1 VPLYRQD
8 LPRPVIRRIP
18 PNVRFPVMD
27 SLLQLLKERGRA
39 TTAEL
44 SRLTGKSEKEVESA
58 IRKFEAERVILGYQA
73 ILDPDKTGNG
83 GVRAVIEVRI
93 TPERD
98 GGFDRIAA
106 RVARYPEV
114 VSCQLMSGGYDLLIV
129 VEGKDLRQVASFVAE
144 KLSTIQGVIST
155 ATHFQLKTYKEAG
168 VLFLAD
174 EKAER
179 LSVSP

>member
-1 VPLYRQD
+1 
-8 LPRPVIRRIP
+8 
-18 PNVRFPVMD
+18 MD
-27 SLLQLLKERGRA
+27 PLLQILKERGRLSN
-39 TTAEL
+39 AEL
-44 SRLTGKSEKEVESA
+44 AKVTGQTEKEVEKA
-58 IRKFEAERVILGYQA
+58 LQRYEADRVILGYQA
-73 ILDPDKTGNG
+73 ILDADKTGHG

-129 VEGKDLRQVASFVAE
+129 VEGPDLKRVASFVAE

-168 VLFLAD
+168 VLFLQD

>member
-1 VPLYRQD
+1 
-8 LPRPVIRRIP
+8 
-18 PNVRFPVMD
+18 MD
-27 SLLQLLKERGRA
+27 ALLQILKEKGRA
-39 TTAEL
+39 SLEEL
-44 SRLTGKSEKEVESA
+44 ARLTGKTAQEVEA
-58 IRKFEAERVILGYQA
+58 ALKKYEADRVILGYRA
-73 ILDPDKTGNG
+73 VLDPDRIGHG

-114 VSCQLMSGGYDLLIV
+114 VSCQLMSGGYDLLIT
-129 VEGKDLRQVASFVAE
+129 VEGPDLKQVATFVAE

-168 VLFLAD
+168 VMFLED
-174 EKAER
+174 ERAER
-179 LSVSP
+179 LAVSP

>member
-1 VPLYRQD
+1 
-8 LPRPVIRRIP
+8 
-18 PNVRFPVMD
+18 MD
-27 SLLQLLKERGRA
+27 PLLQILKERGRLP
-39 TTAEL
+39 TAEL
-44 SRLTGKSEKEVESA
+44 AKLSGKSEPEVEKA
-58 IRKFEAERVILGYQA
+58 VRRFESDRVILGYQA
-73 ILDPDKTGNG
+73 ILDSDKTGHG
-83 GVRAVIEVRI
+83 GVRAVIEVKI

-129 VEGKDLRQVASFVAE
+129 VEGSDLKRVAGFVAE

-168 VLFLAD
+168 VLFLQD
-174 EKAER
+174 DKAER
-179 LSVSP
+179 LSISP

>member
-1 VPLYRQD
+1 
-8 LPRPVIRRIP
+8 
-18 PNVRFPVMD
+18 MD
-27 SLLQLLKERGRA
+27 ALLQILKEKGRA
-39 TTAEL
+39 SVEEL
-44 SRLTGKSEKEVESA
+44 ARLTGKTAQEVEA
-58 IRKFEAERVILGYQA
+58 ALKKYEADRVILGYRA
-73 ILDPDKTGNG
+73 VLDPDRIGHG

-114 VSCQLMSGGYDLLIV
+114 VSCQLMSGGYDLLIT
-129 VEGKDLRQVASFVAE
+129 VEGPDLKQVATFVAE

-168 VLFLAD
+168 VMFLED
-174 EKAER
+174 ERAER
-179 LSVSP
+179 LAVSP

>member
-1 VPLYRQD
+1 
-8 LPRPVIRRIP
+8 
-18 PNVRFPVMD
+18 MD
-27 SLLQLLKERGRA
+27 ALLQILKEKGRA
-39 TTAEL
+39 PAAEL
-44 SRLTGKSEKEVESA
+44 ARLTGKTEKEVESA
-58 IRKFEAERVILGYQA
+58 LKKYESERVILGYRA
-73 ILDPDKTGNG
+73 VLDPDKTGHG

-114 VSCQLMSGGYDLLIV
+114 VSCQLMSGGYDLLIT
-129 VEGKDLRQVASFVAE
+129 VEGPDLKQVATFVAE

-168 VLFLAD
+168 VLFLED
-174 EKAER
+174 ERTER
-179 LSVSP
+179 LAVSP

>member
-1 VPLYRQD
+1 
-8 LPRPVIRRIP
+8 
-18 PNVRFPVMD
+18 MD
-27 SLLQLLKERGRA
+27 PLLQILKERGRLP
-39 TTAEL
+39 TAEL
-44 SRLTGKSEKEVESA
+44 AKLTGKSECEVAKAGRRFESD
-58 IRKFEAERVILGYQA
+58 RVILGYQA
-73 ILDPDKTGNG
+73 ILDSDKTGHG
-83 GVRAVIEVRI
+83 GVRAVIEVKI

-129 VEGKDLRQVASFVAE
+129 VEGSDLKRVAGFVAE

-168 VLFLAD
+168 VLFLQD
-174 EKAER
+174 DKAER
-179 LSVSP
+179 LSISP

>member
-1 VPLYRQD
+1 
-8 LPRPVIRRIP
+8 
-18 PNVRFPVMD
+18 MD
-27 SLLQLLKERGRA
+27 ALLQILKEKGRA
-39 TTAEL
+39 SVEEL
-44 SRLTGKSEKEVESA
+44 ARLTGKTAQEVETA
-58 IRKFEAERVILGYQA
+58 LKKYEADRVILGYRA
-73 ILDPDKTGNG
+73 VLDPDRIGHG

-114 VSCQLMSGGYDLLIV
+114 VSCQLMSGGYDLLIT
-129 VEGKDLRQVASFVAE
+129 VEGPDLKQVATFVAE

-168 VLFLAD
+168 VMFLED
-174 EKAER
+174 ERAER
-179 LSVSP
+179 LAVSP

>member
-1 VPLYRQD
+1 
-8 LPRPVIRRIP
+8 
-18 PNVRFPVMD
+18 MD
-27 SLLQLLKERGRA
+27 ALLQILKEKGRA
-39 TTAEL
+39 SVEEL
-44 SRLTGKSEKEVESA
+44 ARLTGKTAQEVETA
-58 IRKFEAERVILGYQA
+58 LKKYEAERVILGYRA
-73 ILDPDKTGNG
+73 VLDPDRIGHG

-114 VSCQLMSGGYDLLIV
+114 VSCQLMSGGYDLLIT
-129 VEGKDLRQVASFVAE
+129 VEGPDLKQVATFVAE

-168 VLFLAD
+168 VIFLED
-174 EKAER
+174 ERAER
-179 LSVSP
+179 LAVSP

>member
-1 VPLYRQD
+1 
-8 LPRPVIRRIP
+8 
-18 PNVRFPVMD
+18 MD
-27 SLLQLLKERGRA
+27 PLLQILKERGRLSN
-39 TTAEL
+39 AEL
-44 SRLTGKSEKEVESA
+44 AKVTGQTEKEVEKA
-58 IRKFEAERVILGYQA
+58 LQRYEADRVILGYQA
-73 ILDPDKTGNG
+73 ILDSDKTGHG

-129 VEGKDLRQVASFVAE
+129 VEGPDLKRVASFVAE

-168 VLFLAD
+168 VLFLQD

>member
-1 VPLYRQD
+1 
-8 LPRPVIRRIP
+8 
-18 PNVRFPVMD
+18 MD
-27 SLLQLLKERGRA
+27 PLLQILKERGRLP
-39 TTAEL
+39 TAEL
-44 SRLTGKSEKEVESA
+44 AKLTGKSESEVEKA
-58 IRKFEAERVILGYQA
+58 VRRFESDRVILGYQA
-73 ILDPDKTGNG
+73 ILDSDKTGHG
-83 GVRAVIEVRI
+83 GVRAVIEVNI

-129 VEGKDLRQVASFVAE
+129 VEGSDLKRVAGFVAE

-168 VLFLAD
+168 VLFLQD
-174 EKAER
+174 DKAER
-179 LSVSP
+179 LSISP

>member
-1 VPLYRQD
+1 
-8 LPRPVIRRIP
+8 
-18 PNVRFPVMD
+18 MD
-27 SLLQLLKERGRA
+27 ALLQILKEKGRA
-39 TTAEL
+39 SAAEL
-44 SRLTGKSEKEVESA
+44 ARLTGKTETEVESA
-58 IRKFEAERVILGYQA
+58 LKKYESERVVLGYRA
-73 ILDPDKTGNG
+73 VLDPDKTGHG

-114 VSCQLMSGGYDLLIV
+114 VSCQLMSGGYDLLIT
-129 VEGKDLRQVASFVAE
+129 VEGPDLKQVATFVAE

-168 VLFLAD
+168 VLFLED
-174 EKAER
+174 ERTER
-179 LSVSP
+179 LAVSP

>member
-1 VPLYRQD
+1 
-8 LPRPVIRRIP
+8 
-18 PNVRFPVMD
+18 MD
-27 SLLQLLKERGRA
+27 ALLQILKERGRA
-39 TTAEL
+39 SSAEL
-44 SRLTGKSEKEVESA
+44 AKLTGQTEKE
-58 IRKFEAERVILGYQA
+58 IEAALKKYEADRVILGYRA
-73 ILDPDKTGNG
+73 VLDPDKTGHG

-114 VSCQLMSGGYDLLIV
+114 VSCQLMSGGYDLLIT
-129 VEGKDLRQVASFVAE
+129 VEGPDLKQVATFVAE

-168 VLFLAD
+168 VLFLED
-174 EKAER
+174 EPAER
-179 LSVSP
+179 LAVSP

>member
-1 VPLYRQD
+1 
-8 LPRPVIRRIP
+8 
-18 PNVRFPVMD
+18 MD
-27 SLLQLLKERGRA
+27 PLLQILKERGRLP
-39 TTAEL
+39 TAEL
-44 SRLTGKSEKEVESA
+44 AKLTGKSEVEVEKA
-58 IRKFEAERVILGYQA
+58 VRRFESDRVILGYQA
-73 ILDPDKTGNG
+73 ILDSDKTGHG
-83 GVRAVIEVRI
+83 GVRAVIEVKI

-129 VEGKDLRQVASFVAE
+129 VEGSDLKRVAGFVAE

-168 VLFLAD
+168 VLFLQD
-174 EKAER
+174 DKAER
-179 LSVSP
+179 LSISP

>member
-1 VPLYRQD
+1 
-8 LPRPVIRRIP
+8 
-18 PNVRFPVMD
+18 MD
-27 SLLQLLKERGRA
+27 ALLQILKEKGRA
-39 TTAEL
+39 SVEEL
-44 SRLTGKSEKEVESA
+44 ARLTGKTAQEVETA
-58 IRKFEAERVILGYQA
+58 LKKYEAERVILGYRA
-73 ILDPDKTGNG
+73 VLDPDRIGHG

-114 VSCQLMSGGYDLLIV
+114 VSCQLMSGGYDLLIT
-129 VEGKDLRQVASFVAE
+129 VEGPDLKQVATFVAE

-168 VLFLAD
+168 VMFLED
-174 EKAER
+174 ERAER
-179 LSVSP
+179 LAVSP

>member
-1 VPLYRQD
+1 
-8 LPRPVIRRIP
+8 
-18 PNVRFPVMD
+18 MD
-27 SLLQLLKERGRA
+27 PLLQILKERGR
-39 TTAEL
+39 L
-44 SRLTGKSEKEVESA
+44 SNAQLSKITGQTEKEVEKA
-58 IRKFEAERVILGYQA
+58 LQRFEAERVILGYQA
-73 ILDPDKTGNG
+73 ILVSDKTGHG
-83 GVRAVIEVRI
+83 GVGAVIEVRI

-114 VSCQLMSGGYDLLIV
+114 VSCQLMSGGYDLLIM
-129 VEGKDLRQVASFVAE
+129 VEGPDLKRVASFVAE

-168 VLFLAD
+168 VLFLQD

>member
-1 VPLYRQD
+1 
-8 LPRPVIRRIP
+8 
-18 PNVRFPVMD
+18 MD
-27 SLLQLLKERGRA
+27 ALLQILKEKGRA
-39 TTAEL
+39 TPAEL
-44 SRLTGKSEKEVESA
+44 ARLTGKTGKE
-58 IRKFEAERVILGYQA
+58 IEAALKKYEADRVILGYRA

-114 VSCQLMSGGYDLLIV
+114 VSCQLMSGGYDLLIT
-129 VEGKDLRQVASFVAE
+129 VEGPDLKQVATFVAE

-168 VLFLAD
+168 VLFLED
-174 EKAER
+174 ERAER
-179 LSVSP
+179 LAVSP

>member
-1 VPLYRQD
+1 
-8 LPRPVIRRIP
+8 
-18 PNVRFPVMD
+18 MD
-27 SLLQLLKERGRA
+27 PLLQILKERGRLP
-39 TTAEL
+39 TAEL
-44 SRLTGKSEKEVESA
+44 AKLTGKSESEVEKA
-58 IRKFEAERVILGYQA
+58 GRRFESDRVILGYQA
-73 ILDPDKTGNG
+73 ILDSDKTGHG
-83 GVRAVIEVRI
+83 GVRAVIEVKI

-129 VEGKDLRQVASFVAE
+129 VEGSDLKRVAGFVAE

-168 VLFLAD
+168 VLFLQD
-174 EKAER
+174 DKAER
-179 LSVSP
+179 LSISP

>member
-1 VPLYRQD
+1 
-8 LPRPVIRRIP
+8 
-18 PNVRFPVMD
+18 MD
-27 SLLQLLKERGRA
+27 PLLQILKERGRLSN
-39 TTAEL
+39 AEL
-44 SRLTGKSEKEVESA
+44 AKVTGQTEKEVEKA
-58 IRKFEAERVILGYQA
+58 LQRYEADRVILGYQA
-73 ILDPDKTGNG
+73 ILDADKTGHG

-129 VEGKDLRQVASFVAE
+129 VEGSDLKRVAGFVAE

-168 VLFLAD
+168 VLFLQD
-174 EKAER
+174 DKAER
-179 LSVSP
+179 LSISP

>member
-1 VPLYRQD
+1 
-8 LPRPVIRRIP
+8 
-18 PNVRFPVMD
+18 MD
-27 SLLQLLKERGRA
+27 PLLQILKERGRLPA
-39 TTAEL
+39 SEL
-44 SRLTGKSEKEVESA
+44 AKLTGKSESEVEKA
-58 IRKFEAERVILGYQA
+58 VRRFESDRVILGYQA
-73 ILDPDKTGNG
+73 ILDSDKTGHG
-83 GVRAVIEVRI
+83 GVRAVIEVKI

-129 VEGKDLRQVASFVAE
+129 VEGSDLKRVAGFVAE

-168 VLFLAD
+168 VLFLQD
-174 EKAER
+174 DKAER
-179 LSVSP
+179 LSISP

>member
-1 VPLYRQD
+1 
-8 LPRPVIRRIP
+8 
-18 PNVRFPVMD
+18 MD
-27 SLLQLLKERGRA
+27 ALLQILKEKGRA
-39 TTAEL
+39 SVEEL
-44 SRLTGKSEKEVESA
+44 ARLTGKTAQEVETA
-58 IRKFEAERVILGYQA
+58 LKKYEADRVILGYRA
-73 ILDPDKTGNG
+73 VLDPDRIGHG

-114 VSCQLMSGGYDLLIV
+114 VSCQLMSGGYDLLIT
-129 VEGKDLRQVASFVAE
+129 VEGPDLKQVATFVAE

-168 VLFLAD
+168 VIFLED
-174 EKAER
+174 ERAER
-179 LSVSP
+179 LAVSP

>member
-1 VPLYRQD
+1 
-8 LPRPVIRRIP
+8 
-18 PNVRFPVMD
+18 MD
-27 SLLQLLKERGRA
+27 PLLQILKERGRLP
-39 TTAEL
+39 TAEL
-44 SRLTGKSEKEVESA
+44 AKLTGKSEAEVEKA
-58 IRKFEAERVILGYQA
+58 VRRFESDRVILGYQH
-73 ILDPDKTGNG
+73 ILDSDKTGHG
-83 GVRAVIEVRI
+83 GVRAVIEVKI

-129 VEGKDLRQVASFVAE
+129 VEGSDLKRVAGFVAE

-168 VLFLAD
+168 VLFLQD
-174 EKAER
+174 DKAER
-179 LSVSP
+179 LSISP

>member
-1 VPLYRQD
+1 
-8 LPRPVIRRIP
+8 
-18 PNVRFPVMD
+18 MD
-27 SLLQLLKERGRA
+27 ALLQILKEKGRA
-39 TTAEL
+39 TPAEL
-44 SRLTGKSEKEVESA
+44 ARLTGKTDKE
-58 IRKFEAERVILGYQA
+58 IEAALKKYEADRVILGYRA
-73 ILDPDKTGNG
+73 VLDPDKTGNG

-114 VSCQLMSGGYDLLIV
+114 VSCQLMSGGYDLLIT
-129 VEGKDLRQVASFVAE
+129 VEGPDLKQVATFVAE

-168 VLFLAD
+168 VLFLED
-174 EKAER
+174 ERAER
-179 LSVSP
+179 LAVSP

>member
-1 VPLYRQD
+1 
-8 LPRPVIRRIP
+8 
-18 PNVRFPVMD
+18 MD
-27 SLLQLLKERGRA
+27 PLLQILKERGRLP
-39 TTAEL
+39 TVEL
-44 SRLTGKSEKEVESA
+44 AKLTGKSEAEVEKA
-58 IRKFEAERVILGYQA
+58 MRRFESDRVILGYQA
-73 ILDPDKTGNG
+73 ILDADKTGHG
-83 GVRAVIEVRI
+83 GVRAVIEVKI

-129 VEGKDLRQVASFVAE
+129 VEGSDLKRVAGFVAE

-168 VLFLAD
+168 VLFLQD

-179 LSVSP
+179 LSISP

>member
-1 VPLYRQD
+1 
-8 LPRPVIRRIP
+8 
-18 PNVRFPVMD
+18 MD
-27 SLLQLLKERGRA
+27 ALLQLLKEKGRA

-44 SRLTGKSEKEVESA
+44 ARLTGRTEKEIESA
-58 IRKFEAERVILGYQA
+58 LKKYEADRVILGYRA

-114 VSCQLMSGGYDLLIV
+114 VSCQLMSGGYDLLIKIGRAHV
-129 VEGKDLRQVASFVAE
+129 
-144 KLSTIQGVIST
+144 
-155 ATHFQLKTYKEAG
+155 
-168 VLFLAD
+168 
-174 EKAER
+174 
-179 LSVSP
+179 

>member
-1 VPLYRQD
+1 
-8 LPRPVIRRIP
+8 
-18 PNVRFPVMD
+18 MD
-27 SLLQLLKERGRA
+27 ALLQILKEKGRA
-39 TTAEL
+39 SVEEL
-44 SRLTGKSEKEVESA
+44 ARLTGKTAQEVQA
-58 IRKFEAERVILGYQA
+58 ALKKYEADRVILGYRA
-73 ILDPDKTGNG
+73 VLDPDRIGHG

-114 VSCQLMSGGYDLLIV
+114 VSCQLMSGGYDLLIT
-129 VEGKDLRQVASFVAE
+129 VEGPDLKQVASFVAE

-168 VLFLAD
+168 VMFLED
-174 EKAER
+174 ERAER
-179 LSVSP
+179 LAVSP

>member
-1 VPLYRQD
+1 
-8 LPRPVIRRIP
+8 
-18 PNVRFPVMD
+18 MD
-27 SLLQLLKERGRA
+27 ALLQILKEKGRA
-39 TTAEL
+39 TPTEL
-44 SRLTGKSEKEVESA
+44 ARLTGKGEKEVEA
-58 IRKFEAERVILGYQA
+58 ALKKYEAERVILGYRA
-73 ILDPDKTGNG
+73 VLDPDKTGHG

-114 VSCQLMSGGYDLLIV
+114 VSCQLMSGGYDLLIT
-129 VEGKDLRQVASFVAE
+129 VEGPDLKQVATFVAE

-168 VLFLAD
+168 VLFLED
-174 EKAER
+174 ERAER
-179 LSVSP
+179 LAVSP

>member
-1 VPLYRQD
+1 
-8 LPRPVIRRIP
+8 
-18 PNVRFPVMD
+18 MD
-27 SLLQLLKERGRA
+27 ALLQILKEKGRA
-39 TTAEL
+39 TPAEL
-44 SRLTGKSEKEVESA
+44 ARLTGQTEKE
-58 IRKFEAERVILGYQA
+58 IEAALKKYEAGRVILGYRA
-73 ILDPDKTGNG
+73 VLDPDKTGHG

-114 VSCQLMSGGYDLLIV
+114 VSCQLMSGGYDLLIT
-129 VEGKDLRQVASFVAE
+129 VEGPDLKQVATFVAE
-144 KLSTIQGVIST
+144 KLSTIQGVVST

-168 VLFLAD
+168 VLFLED
-174 EKAER
+174 ERAER

>member
-1 VPLYRQD
+1 
-8 LPRPVIRRIP
+8 
-18 PNVRFPVMD
+18 MD
-27 SLLQLLKERGRA
+27 PLLQILKEKGRA
-39 TTAEL
+39 TPGEL
-44 SRLTGKSEKEVESA
+44 ARLTGKSEKEVEA
-58 IRKFEAERVILGYQA
+58 ALQKYEADRVILGYRA
-73 ILDPDKTGNG
+73 VLDPDKTGHG

-114 VSCQLMSGGYDLLIV
+114 VSCQLMSGGYDLLIT
-129 VEGKDLRQVASFVAE
+129 VEGPDLRQVATFVAE
-144 KLSTIQGVIST
+144 KLSTLQGVVST

-168 VLFLAD
+168 VLFLED

-179 LSVSP
+179 LAVSP

>member
-1 VPLYRQD
+1 MDPL
-8 LPRPVIRRIP
+8 LH
-18 PNVRFPVMD
+18 
-27 SLLQLLKERGRA
+27 LLKEKGRA
-39 TTAEL
+39 TAAEL
-44 SRLTGKSEKEVESA
+44 SRLTGKSEKEVETA
-58 IRKFEAERVILGYQA
+58 IRKYEADRIILGYQA
-73 ILDPDKTGNG
+73 VLDPDKTGNG

-93 TPERD
+93 TPERE